1 MFGKIT
7 KEFQCLEG
15 YKNNSDILKDDI
27 KILKFKKKMKRNP
40 MFRGMGKNCNV
51 WKNKIRIL
59 MIGRIKKEI

>member
-27 KILKFKKKMKRNP
+27 KILKFKKK
-40 MFRGMGKNCNV
+40 
-51 WKNKIRIL
+51 W
-59 MIGRIKKEI
+59 KEIQCLEAWEKIAMFGRTRSEF

>member
-27 KILKFKKKMKRNP
+27 KILKFKKNEKKS
-40 MFRGMGKNCNV
+40 NV
-51 WKNKIRIL
+51 
-59 MIGRIKKEI
+59 

>member
-27 KILKFKKKMKRNP
+27 KILKFKKK
-40 MFRGMGKNCNV
+40 
-51 WKNKIRIL
+51 W
-59 MIGRIKKEI
+59 KEIQCLEAWEKIALFGRTRSEF

>member
-40 MFRGMGKNCNV
+40 KFRGMGKNCNV